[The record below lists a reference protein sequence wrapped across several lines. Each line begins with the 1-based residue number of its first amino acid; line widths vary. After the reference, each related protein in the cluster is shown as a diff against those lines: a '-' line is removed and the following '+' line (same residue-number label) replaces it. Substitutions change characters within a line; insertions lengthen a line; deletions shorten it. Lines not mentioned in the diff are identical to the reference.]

1 MPSESELAS
10 RFWDRIRVFAARRL
24 QDAAIAEDVAQ
35 ETLRRVIEAVRAGR
49 VENPDAIAGFVFQTA
64 KHICMHAHRSAG
76 REVRAMQRLDDPD
89 ESAERRPTALDHL
102 ITEERRAEVSRAL
115 EALSPEDRE
124 LLRALYYEQL
134 ESAALAMRL
143 GLTAGALRVRKHRAL
158 QRLAEVLDRTRA
170 GETLSSNRELKR

>member
-89 ESAERRPTALDHL
+89 GSAERRPTALDHL
-102 ITEERRAEVSRAL
+102 ITEERRTEVRSAL

-134 ESAALAMRL
+134 ETAALATRL

-158 QRLAEVLDRTRA
+158 QRLAEALERARA
-170 GETLSSNRELKR
+170 GETISSNRELKR